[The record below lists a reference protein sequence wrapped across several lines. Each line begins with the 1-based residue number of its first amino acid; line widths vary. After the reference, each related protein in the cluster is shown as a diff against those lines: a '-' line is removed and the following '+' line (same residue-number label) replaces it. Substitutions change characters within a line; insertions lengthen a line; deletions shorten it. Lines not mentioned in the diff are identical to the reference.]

1 MPIDFAESEITTI
14 QNAVDTRWKKDKKKV
29 HLADIEITRTA
40 KDEKTTLCPA
50 AVWETA
56 DCTFVVIKVDEF
68 VYKSVFYY
76 LGTKQIDTG
85 ISEYNDLSDCVLTL
99 MKVQAN
105 FMLSNSSSIN
115 VENT

>member
-1 MPIDFAESEITTI
+1 MPTDFSATELKIIKEATSE
-14 QNAVDTRWKKDKKKV
+14 RWKDV
-29 HLADIEITRTA
+29 ELHLADIEITRTA

-56 DCTFVVIKVDEF
+56 DCTFVIIKADEF

-76 LGTKQIDTG
+76 LGSKQIDTG
-85 ISEYNDLSDCVLTL
+85 VSEYNDLRDCALTL

-105 FMLSNSSSIN
+105 FMLSSSSSIN
-115 VENT
+115 VQNT

>member
-1 MPIDFAESEITTI
+1 MSSDF
-14 QNAVDTRWKKDKKKV
+14 NATELNIIKDATSKRWKDV
-29 HLADIEITRTA
+29 DIHLADIEITRTA

-56 DCTFVVIKVDEF
+56 DCTFVVSKVDEF